1 MQFSHIPRV
10 AAIAGW
16 SGSGKTTLIVE
27 LIRRYVALGRS
38 VGAIKH
44 THHPVNRERRGDTF
58 SFEQAGADPVILAS
72 AGEAVI
78 FRRDGMETA
87 IYEQERDLLAHFG
100 NADIV
105 LVEGFKDSDT
115 WPVVTIDSRVRPTVE
130 TVMAELDVMWRSL

>member
-1 MQFSHIPRV
+1 MRI

-27 LIRRYVALGRS
+27 LTRRYIALGHR

-44 THHPVNRERRGDTF
+44 THHPLNRERRGDTF
-58 SFEQAGADPVILAS
+58 AFEQAGADPVVLAS

-78 FRRDGMETA
+78 FRRDGTETA
-87 IYEQERDLLAHFG
+87 IYERERDLLAHFG

-105 LVEGFKDSDT
+105 LVEGFKDSDA
-115 WPVVTIDSRVRPTVE
+115 WQVVTIDSRVRPTVE
-130 TVMAELDVMWRSL
+130 TVMAELDVMWRSR